1 MTRSK
6 EILNIATAIVVGL
19 LVACTVASFAI
30 RARTQPKVVTVQ
42 PTQYSFALGQEWVDV
57 LIVPR
62 KAVLSETRS
71 FFDEEGT
78 EYQYEQYYVYVAT
91 SSLGLFGEVYD
102 AERINVN
109 PFPIEEYAPEDY
121 QPETGLYIRAGNDY
135 VSLEGDD
142 AAAYGWDPFA
152 VGEDL
157 ILLSGGGVN
166 YWHSV
171 IASELDRV
179 EEGTRVRLM
188 PEKPEDKTD
197 TLSAPASAS
206 GDKSSS
212 EESGQNAGTDT
223 VENTVDSGQEMEGGG
238 TDYAGFTMPE
248 ETDALVLYSTDMLSI
263 TMRAAVDIFE
273 RLYPD
278 VQIDWQRL
286 SPEEYEARIRA
297 EVPAG
302 KGPDLLFTDMSVLP
316 DVYKSMAAGLFEDLN
331 PYFSAD
337 GEIAPDDFIRGIFD
351 GGVLHG
357 ERTIAPVSHLPEI
370 LATSEELLSEI
381 GTAPEDLDTF
391 DGFLDACAKFHGLYP
406 DSTVL
411 ADLGP
416 HDNDVSMFSVL
427 YTAAGFRMIDY
438 ENAAVSVDEDAF
450 RKMADLCRLFAGND
464 PCLLD
469 YADGAYVSYGAILKR
484 EGMFTN
490 FVSSTLMLDTLRYGL
505 KQGGETAVLLTPPS
519 AEGGKSTMICN
530 FGAILKSSP
539 NKRNAWRM
547 LKILLSDEVQGNPE
561 ALSASPVRVSAVPLY
576 VNYEY
581 YDGFVVPDLTGYE
594 PLFLDFDR
602 VCIRPPVLLQSV
614 WDEMKPYIKGE
625 RTFDDCFGKLLNM
638 LELYKDE

>member
-6 EILNIATAIVVGL
+6 KVLNIATAIVVGL
-19 LVACTVASFAI
+19 LVACTAASFLI
-30 RARTQPKVVTVQ
+30 RARTQPKVETVQ
-42 PTQYSFALGQEWVDV
+42 PTQVSFALGEEWVDV
-57 LIVPR
+57 LTVPR
-62 KAVLSETRS
+62 KAVLSETKS

-78 EYQYEQYYVYVAT
+78 EYTYEQYYVYVAS

-102 AERINVN
+102 AERINVT
-109 PFPIEEYAPEDY
+109 PFPIEAYAPEDY
-121 QPETGLYIRAGNDY
+121 HPEMGLYIRSGNDY
-135 VSLEGDD
+135 LSLDSDD

-152 VGEDL
+152 AGEDDM
-157 ILLSGGGVN
+157 LLSGGGVN
-166 YWHSV
+166 YWHEV
-171 IASELDRV
+171 IATSLDRV
-179 EEGTRVRLM
+179 EEGTRVRMM
-188 PEKPEDKTD
+188 PEGKEANS
-197 TLSAPASAS
+197 LSAPTPAS

-212 EESGQNAGTDT
+212 GEAEQSAGTDT
-223 VENTVDSGQEMEGGG
+223 VDNTVPGDSADSG

-248 ETDALVLYSTDMLSI
+248 ETDTLVLYSTDMLSI

-273 RLYPD
+273 RLYPE

-331 PYFSAD
+331 PYLSAD
-337 GEIAPDDFIRGIFD
+337 GEIDPDDFIQGIFD

-370 LATSEELLSEI
+370 LATSEELLAEI
-381 GTAPEDLDTF
+381 GAAPENLDTF
-391 DGFLDACAKFHGLYP
+391 DGFLDACAKFHDLYP
-406 DSTVL
+406 DGTVL

-438 ENAAVSVDEDAF
+438 ENAAVSVDEAAF

-464 PCLLD
+464 PCQLD
-469 YADGAYVSYGAILKR
+469 YTDGAYMSYGAILKR

-530 FGAILKSSP
+530 FGAILKSAP
-539 NKRNAWRM
+539 NKLNAWRM

-581 YDGFVVPDLTGYE
+581 YDGFAVPDLTGYE

-614 WDEMKPYIKGE
+614 WDEMKPYIKGGK
-625 RTFDDCFGKLLNM
+625 TFDDCFGKLLNM
-638 LELYKDE
+638 LEIYKDE

>member
-6 EILNIATAIVVGL
+6 KILNIFTAIIAGL
-19 LVACTVASFAI
+19 FLACTIASFAI
-30 RARTQPKVVTVQ
+30 RAITQPKVETVQ
-42 PTQYSFALGQEWVDV
+42 PTQYSFALGEEWVDV
-57 LIVPR
+57 LTVPR

-102 AERINVN
+102 AERVNVN
-109 PFPIEEYAPEDY
+109 LFPIEAYSPEDY

-135 VSLEGDD
+135 LSLDGED
-142 AAAYGWDPFA
+142 AAAYGWDPFT

-157 ILLSGGGVN
+157 MILSSGGVN
-166 YWHSV
+166 YWHEV
-171 IASELDRV
+171 IASALDRV

-188 PEKPEDKTD
+188 PEKPEEKA
-197 TLSAPASAS
+197 TLSASAS

-212 EESGQNAGTDT
+212 GKAEQSAGTDT
-223 VENTVDSGQEMEGGG
+223 VESSAPVDPGETIPADSI
-238 TDYAGFTMPE
+238 TDYAGFVMPE
-248 ETDALVLYSTDMLSI
+248 ATDTLVLYSTDMLSI

-273 RLYPD
+273 RMYPN
-278 VQIDWQRL
+278 VQIDWQKL

-302 KGPDLLFTDMSVLP
+302 KGPDLLFTDMTVLP
-316 DVYKSMAAGLFEDLN
+316 DVYKTMAAGLFEDLN

-357 ERTIAPVSHLPEI
+357 ERTIAPISHLPEI

-381 GTAPEDLDTF
+381 GAAPEDLDTF
-391 DGFLDACAKFHGLYP
+391 DGFLDACVKFHDLYP
-406 DSTVL
+406 DGTVL

-438 ENAAVSVDEDAF
+438 ENAAVSVDEAAF

-464 PCLLD
+464 PCQLD
-469 YADGAYVSYGAILKR
+469 YTDGAYMSYGAILKR

-490 FVSSTLMLDTLRYGL
+490 FVSSTLMLDTLWYGL
-505 KQGGETAVLLTPPS
+505 KQGGEIPVLLTPPS
-519 AEGGKSTMICN
+519 AEGGKTTMIYTY
-530 FGAILKSSP
+530 GAILKSAP
-539 NKRNAWRM
+539 NKLNAWRM

-561 ALSASPVRVSAVPLY
+561 ALTANPVRVSAVPLY
-576 VNYEY
+576 VNYKY

-602 VCIRPPVLLQSV
+602 VSLRPPVLLQSV

-625 RTFDDCFGKLLNM
+625 RTFEDCFGKMLNM
-638 LELYKDE
+638 LEIYKDE

>member
-6 EILNIATAIVVGL
+6 KILNITTAIVVGL
-19 LVACTVASFAI
+19 LVACTAASFLI
-30 RARTQPKVVTVQ
+30 RARTQPKVETVQ
-42 PTQYSFALGQEWVDV
+42 PTQVSFALGQEWVDV
-57 LIVPR
+57 LTVPR
-62 KAVLSETRS
+62 NAVLSESKS

-78 EYQYEQYYVYVAT
+78 EYTYEQYYVYVAT

-109 PFPIEEYAPEDY
+109 PFPIENYAPEDY
-121 QPETGLYIRAGNDY
+121 QPETGLYIRSGNDY
-135 VSLEGDD
+135 LSLDGEDG
-142 AAAYGWDPFA
+142 AAYGWDPFA
-152 VGEDL
+152 AGEDL
-157 ILLSGGGVN
+157 MLLSGGGVN
-166 YWHSV
+166 YWHKV
-171 IASELDRV
+171 IVSELDRV
-179 EEGTRVRLM
+179 TEGTRVRMM
-188 PEKPEDKTD
+188 PEKPEEKE
-197 TLSAPASAS
+197 TLSVHASAS

-238 TDYAGFTMPE
+238 TDYAGFAMPE

-316 DVYKSMAAGLFEDLN
+316 DVYKTMAAGLFEDLN
-331 PYFSAD
+331 PYLAAD

-357 ERTIAPVSHLPEI
+357 ERTIAPVSHLSEI

-391 DGFLDACAKFHGLYP
+391 DGFLNACAKFHDLYP
-406 DSTVL
+406 DGTVL

-438 ENAAVSVDEDAF
+438 ENAAVLVDEAAF

-464 PCLLD
+464 PCQLD
-469 YADGAYVSYGAILKR
+469 YTDGAYMSYGAILKR

-602 VCIRPPVLLQSV
+602 VSIRPPVLLQSV

-625 RTFDDCFGKLLNM
+625 KAFDDCFGKMLNM
-638 LELYKDE
+638 LEIYKDE